1 MATASETLELDHPQT
16 RGRRS
21 LLVQISRLGG
31 ASLAWVAS
39 AFAAALSWS
48 GLGVEPS
55 SCGSDCSA
63 LATSAGAALFGIPIL
78 ALAFALHLTLW
89 ISLTAAI
96 LTRGT
101 RLGLALHTLVFA
113 LAALLLVG
121 TAVYLTWGL
130 VLGLACHLCLM
141 LHAVALVAALGVFVA
156 GLGEPLTHRGTGLPL
171 LLSTL
176 IALVIWGA
184 AAFLGHHQHADRLAA
199 TKSVEATLA
208 AVCEADTCPAAAT
221 FPRSELPED
230 ALILAGPPGSPRAMT
245 PSPSTTM
252 LLYIDFECAACRR
265 ELAAM
270 RDLLRRTVT
279 TGDTGLAILLRAEVS
294 ACDPSAR
301 GGDPAR
307 CEAPAALV
315 CATRHGRGSSAL
327 AYLDWELAVSPGYY
341 TLEDRRTWLAQRVD
355 PEARQ
360 CLDDELRLGRF
371 GTVARHAQAAR
382 ALRDEARAHLGCS
395 GANRPHEPEPW
406 WCFAST
412 PSVALFTNRPPRP
425 LTPARE
431 LALGRLTGSA
441 RARLLDTCLG
451 GP

>member
-1 MATASETLELDHPQT
+1 MATASDTLDLEHGST
-16 RGRRS
+16 HGRRKTFAQV
-21 LLVQISRLGG
+21 LRLGG
-31 ASLAWVAS
+31 ATLAWVAT

-48 GLGVEPS
+48 GLGLLPS
-55 SCGSDCSA
+55 SCGSDCAA
-63 LATSAGAALFGIPIL
+63 LANSAGAALFGIPIL
-78 ALAFALHLTLW
+78 AFAFALHITLWLTL
-89 ISLTAAI
+89 SAAL

-101 RLGLALHTLVFA
+101 RLGQALHTLAFA

-130 VLGLACHLCLM
+130 ALGLACHLCLT
-141 LHAVALVAALGVFVA
+141 LHSAALVAALGVFVA
-156 GLGEPLTHRGTGLPL
+156 GLGEPLAPRGVGLARPL
-171 LLSTL
+171 AASSIL
-176 IALVIWGA
+176 ALAVGSGA
-184 AAFLGHHQHADRLAA
+184 AVVGHHHHDQRLAA
-199 TKSVEATLA
+199 TQAAEATLA

-221 FPRSELPED
+221 FPRASLPED
-230 ALILAGPPGSPRAMT
+230 ALVLTGDPRAT
-245 PSPSTTM
+245 ASHPSTTM

-270 RDLLRRTVT
+270 RELLRMLVT
-279 TGDTGLAILLRAEVS
+279 TGDAGLAILVRAEVS
-294 ACDPSAR
+294 ACDPLAR

-315 CATRHGRGSSAL
+315 CANRHGRGPSAL
-327 AYLDWELAVSPGYY
+327 AYLEWELAASPGYY

-371 GTVARHAQAAR
+371 GTVARHAEAAR
-382 ALRDEARAHLGCS
+382 TLRDQARAHTGCG
-395 GANRPHEPEPW
+395 GATPSPGDEAF
-406 WCFAST
+406 WCFGST
-412 PSVALFTNRPPRP
+412 PSVALFTNRAPRP
-425 LTPARE
+425 LTIARE

>member
-1 MATASETLELDHPQT
+1 MATASEPLGLDLPQT
-16 RGRRS
+16 HGRRS
-21 LLVQISRLGG
+21 PLLRTLRLGG
-31 ASLAWVAS
+31 ASIAWVAS

-55 SCGSDCSA
+55 SCGSDCAA
-63 LATSAGAALFGIPIL
+63 LATSSGASLFGVPIL

-89 ISLTAAI
+89 SSLSLAI

-101 RLGLALHTLVFA
+101 RVGQALHTLVFVLA
-113 LAALLLVG
+113 AALLIG

-130 VLGLACHLCLM
+130 VLGLACHLCLT
-141 LHAVALVAALGVFVA
+141 LHAAALVAALGVFVA
-156 GLGEPLTHRGTGLPL
+156 GLGEPLTTRGTALPL
-171 LLSTL
+171 LLSAL
-176 IALVIWGA
+176 IALVLGA
-184 AAFLGHHQHADRLAA
+184 AAAFFGHHQHGARLAA
-199 TKSVEATLA
+199 TQSVEATLA

-221 FPRSELPED
+221 FPRSELPDD
-230 ALILAGPPGSPRAMT
+230 ALVLTGPPPTPRGT
-245 PSPSTTM
+245 TTTTSTTM

-279 TGDTGLAILLRAEVS
+279 TGDTGLAMLLRAEVS

-315 CATRHGRGSSAL
+315 CATRHGRGTSAL
-327 AYLDWELAVSPGYY
+327 AYLDWELAASPGYY

-371 GTVARHAQAAR
+371 GTVARHAEAAR
-382 ALRDEARAHLGCS
+382 ELRAQARAHLGCS
-395 GANRPHEPEPW
+395 TSSTSDEPW

-412 PSVALFTNRPPRP
+412 PSVALFTNRPPRA

-431 LALGRLTGSA
+431 MALGRLTGTA
-441 RARLLDTCLG
+441 RARLLNTCLG
-451 GP
+451 AP

>member
-1 MATASETLELDHPQT
+1 MAMATESLELETGPHAAP
-16 RGRRS
+16 RRLA
-21 LLVQISRLGG
+21 LLRALRLAG
-31 ASLAWVAS
+31 AAFAWVAT
-39 AFAAALSWS
+39 AFSAALSWS

-55 SCGSDCSA
+55 SCGSDCAA
-63 LATSAGAALFGIPIL
+63 LATSAGASILGVPIL

-89 ISLTAAI
+89 LSLTLAI

-101 RLGLALHTLVFA
+101 RLFHALHTLTFA
-113 LAALLLVG
+113 LAAILLLG

-130 VLGLACHLCLM
+130 VLGLACHLCLT
-141 LHAVALVAALGVFVA
+141 LHAAALVAALGVFIA
-156 GLGEPLTHRGTGLPL
+156 GLGDPLTIRGTAVPL
-171 LLSTL
+171 AIATVV
-176 IALVIWGA
+176 ALVFWAGA
-184 AAFLGHHQHADRLAA
+184 AVLGGHRHGARLA
-199 TKSVEATLA
+199 TTHTVEATLA

-221 FPRSELPED
+221 FPQRDLPED
-230 ALILAGPPGSPRAMT
+230 ALVLTAN
-245 PSPSTTM
+245 PSPSATRATTTM

-270 RDLLRRTVT
+270 RELLQRTVT
-279 TGDTGLAILLRAEVS
+279 TNDAGLALLLRAEVS

-315 CATRHGRGSSAL
+315 CANRHGRGPSAL
-327 AYLDWELAVSPGYY
+327 AYLDWELAASPGYY

-371 GTVARHAQAAR
+371 GTLARHAEAAR
-382 ALRDEARAHLGCS
+382 TLRDKARAHPGC
-395 GANRPHEPEPW
+395 GAPNPSDEPW
-406 WCFAST
+406 WCFGST
-412 PSVALFTNRPPRP
+412 PSVALFTDRAPQP
-425 LTPARE
+425 LTTARE

-441 RARLLDTCLG
+441 RAGLLDTCLG

>member
-1 MATASETLELDHPQT
+1 MATASEPLELETQRAGHPA
-16 RGRRS
+16 RGTS
-21 LLVQISRLGG
+21 LVRFVRLGG
-31 ASLAWVAS
+31 ATLAWLAT

-48 GLGVEPS
+48 GLGVQPS
-55 SCGSDCSA
+55 SCGGDCAA
-63 LATSAGAALFGIPIL
+63 LANSAGAALFGIPIL
-78 ALAFALHLTLW
+78 ALSFALHLTLW
-89 ISLTAAI
+89 LTLSAAL

-101 RLGLALHTLVFA
+101 RLGQALHTLAFA

-130 VLGLACHLCLM
+130 VLGLACHLCLT
-141 LHAVALVAALGVFVA
+141 LHTAALVAALGVFVA
-156 GLGEPLTHRGTGLPL
+156 GLGEPLAARGTGIAL
-171 LLSTL
+171 L
-176 IALVIWGA
+176 IAAPLALAIWGGA
-184 AAFLGHHQHADRLAA
+184 TFLGQHHHHQRLAA
-199 TKSVEATLA
+199 AQQVEATLA

-221 FPRSELPED
+221 FPRAELPED
-230 ALILAGPPGSPRAMT
+230 ALVLTGDPRAT
-245 PSPSTTM
+245 ASHPSTTM

-265 ELAAM
+265 ELATM
-270 RDLLRRTVT
+270 RELLRSLVT
-279 TGDTGLAILLRAEVS
+279 TGDAGLAILLRAEVS

-315 CATRHGRGSSAL
+315 CANRHGRGPSAL
-327 AYLDWELAVSPGYY
+327 AYLDWELAASPGYY

-371 GTVARHAQAAR
+371 GTVARHAEAAR
-382 ALRDEARAHLGCS
+382 TLRDQARTHTGCGGPTPSSGDEAF
-395 GANRPHEPEPW
+395 

-412 PSVALFTNRPPRP
+412 PSVALFTNRAPQP
-425 LTPARE
+425 LTTARE